1 MLFNSIATI
10 TFICSGCGAAI
21 HRPMIMNLENETKC
35 GVCGRVYKVRLYAR
49 CENEKP
55 DGNKMFGQGD

>member
-21 HRPMIMNLENETKC
+21 HRPMIMNLENDLKC
-35 GVCGRVYKVRLYAR
+35 GVCGKVYKINLYAR
-49 CENEKP
+49 REDEKP
-55 DGNKMFGQGD
+55 DSSKMFGQGS